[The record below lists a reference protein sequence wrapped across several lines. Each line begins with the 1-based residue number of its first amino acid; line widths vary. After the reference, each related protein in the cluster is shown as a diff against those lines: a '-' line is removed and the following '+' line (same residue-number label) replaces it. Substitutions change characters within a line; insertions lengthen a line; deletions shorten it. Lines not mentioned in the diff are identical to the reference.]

1 MMDFGMFFMDVIVRN
16 LKRFFMDGRNEF
28 NIYVL
33 ILIYVL
39 GVDIVLNI
47 VFVVYKNML
56 KSVLFMVFW
65 FLELK

>member
-16 LKRFFMDGRNEF
+16 LKRRFMDGRNEF